1 MAKVFLLDFVL
12 CQHPATGHLASTLAD
27 CLLLLLKGLK
37 CQHMAGEAI
46 HSPLVSI
53 RKVPQHVMGMALHRH
68 TVLENLLGIDGSS
81 KLLSFF
87 YWCVSH
93 L

>member
-37 CQHMAGEAI
+37 WQHMAGDSQPSGLNQESATACDGYG
-46 HSPLVSI
+46 SARPYRF
-53 RKVPQHVMGMALHRH
+53 RKSVG
-68 TVLENLLGIDGSS
+68 N
-81 KLLSFF
+81 
-87 YWCVSH
+87 
-93 L
+93 